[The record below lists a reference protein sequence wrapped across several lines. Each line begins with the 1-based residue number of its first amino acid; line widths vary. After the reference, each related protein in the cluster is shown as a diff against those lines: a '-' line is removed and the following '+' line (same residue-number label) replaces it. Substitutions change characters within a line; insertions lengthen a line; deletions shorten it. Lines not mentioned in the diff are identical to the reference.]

1 VKDRIRL
8 KLNQAA
14 MRSGSRRE
22 RRLLRD
28 LDRRAVD
35 TVRRVAEQ
43 PPELQRRIAA
53 TVLAYQRKWSPE
65 QLAIHFGW
73 EIDDVKRWMDAG
85 NPLL

>member
-1 VKDRIRL
+1 MA
-8 KLNQAA
+8 QAA
-14 MRSGSRRE
+14 MRSGSRLE
-22 RRLLRD
+22 RRILRD